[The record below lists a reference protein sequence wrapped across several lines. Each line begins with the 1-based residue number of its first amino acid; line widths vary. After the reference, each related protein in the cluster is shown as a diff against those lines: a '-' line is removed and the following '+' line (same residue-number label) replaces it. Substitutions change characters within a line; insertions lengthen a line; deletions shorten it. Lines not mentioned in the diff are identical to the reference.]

1 MELTLKNVSKKFD
14 DKVILNE
21 VNYTFEKGKIY
32 GLLGKNGAGKTTL
45 FNCISQNMMVDS
57 GEVMLS
63 ENASYSSTEIG
74 YVYATPHLPAFM
86 TGYEF
91 VKYFLEIHKNMIKD
105 PKDPIAYLTMVGIE
119 EADCHK
125 LMRDYSHGMQNK
137 VQMLTSLMTTPP
149 VLLLDEPLTSFDV
162 VASHEMKKLL
172 LSIKPETIIIFS
184 THILSLA
191 QDLCDEIVLL
201 HNGDIRGID
210 EADYNSPDF
219 EEQLIKILS
228 DNAIEGNANAIAG
241 NAFVVG
247 GDL

>member
-1 MELTLKNVSKKFD
+1 MELVLKDVSKKFD

-21 VNYTFEKGKIY
+21 VNYIFEKGKIY

-45 FNCISQNMMVDS
+45 FNCISQNLLVDN
-57 GEVMLS
+57 GEILLD
-63 ENASYSSTEIG
+63 EKTGYNSTKIG
-74 YVYATPHLPAFM
+74 YVHATPHLPVFM

-91 VKYFLEIHKNMIKD
+91 VKYFLEIHWDMIKN
-105 PKDPIAYLTMVGIE
+105 PKDPVAYLTMVGIE

-125 LMRDYSHGMQNK
+125 LIRDYSHGMQNK
-137 VQMLTSLMTTPP
+137 VQMLTSLITAPP

-201 HNGDIRGID
+201 HHGEIRGID

-228 DNAIEGNANAIAG
+228 DA
-241 NAFVVG
+241 AFG
-247 GDL
+247 GDV